1 MNHIL
6 TISGPRGGS
15 GKSVTALNLSAS
27 LGLYKKKVLL
37 VDCDPLGSVS
47 EWSGVRSMDYPFD
60 LASVLNGKA
69 NLIEAVS
76 KTEFSSLDVLPA
88 GFDLFAVSLKLSRA
102 VANEKIFRLLMDEI
116 RGDYDFIVLDCPSSW
131 GFLSIAAMT
140 AADRLV
146 AAMSANTGWVG
157 DFHVLLESIQ
167 YIRQTHG
174 IDLKVA
180 GISLN
185 RYDSI
190 DEVLDGLDHDR
201 FTGTRELVYDSMIPC
216 DRAVDEAVSRKMPLV
231 LYDVNS
237 PAAQAYLGLAREII
251 LAFN

>member
-1 MNHIL
+1 MSHIL
-6 TISGPRGGS
+6 TIAGPRGGS

-37 VDCDPLGSVS
+37 IDCDPLGSVS
-47 EWSGVRSMDYPFD
+47 DWSGVRSMDCPFD
-60 LASVLNGKA
+60 LASVLNGRA

-76 KTEFSSLDVLPA
+76 KTEFSSLDILPA
-88 GFDLFAVSLKLSRA
+88 GFNLFSVSLKLSRA
-102 VANEKIFRLLMDEI
+102 AANEKLFRLLMDDI
-116 RGDYDFIVLDCPSSW
+116 HGDYDFIVLDCPSSW
-131 GFLSIAAMT
+131 GFLSIAAMV

-146 AAMSANTGWVG
+146 AAMSAHAEWLG
-157 DFHVLLESIQ
+157 DFHVLLKAVQ

-174 IDLKVA
+174 TDLKLA

-185 RYDSI
+185 RYNSI
-190 DEVLDGLDHDR
+190 DDVLDGLADKR
-201 FTGTRELVYDSMIPC
+201 FTGARELVYDSMIPY
-216 DRAVDEAVSRKMPLV
+216 DKTVDEAVSQKMPLV

>member
-1 MNHIL
+1 MSHIL

-47 EWSGVRSMDYPFD
+47 DWSGVRSMDCPFD

-88 GFDLFAVSLKLSRA
+88 GFDLFAVSLRLSRA
-102 VANEKIFRLLMDEI
+102 AANEKIFRLLMDDI

-131 GFLSIAAMT
+131 GFLSIAAMV

-146 AAMSANTGWVG
+146 AAMPAHSGWIG
-157 DFHVLLESIQ
+157 DFHALLKFVQ
-167 YIRQTHG
+167 YIRKTHG
-174 IDLKVA
+174 TDLKLA

-185 RYDSI
+185 RYNSI
-190 DEVLDGLDHDR
+190 DNVLDGLAHKR
-201 FTGTRELVYDSMIPC
+201 FNGARELVYDSMIPC
-216 DRAVDEAVSRKMPLV
+216 DRTVDEAVCRQTPLV

-237 PAAQAYLGLAREII
+237 PAARAYLGLAREII

>member
-1 MNHIL
+1 L

-27 LGLYKKKVLL
+27 MGLYEKKVLL

-47 EWSGVRSMDYPFD
+47 EWSGVRSMDCPFD
-60 LASVLNGKA
+60 LATVLSGKA

-76 KTEFSSLDVLPA
+76 KTEFRSLDVLPA
-88 GFDLFAVSLKLSRA
+88 GFSLFPLSLKLSRSA
-102 VANEKIFRLLMDEI
+102 ANEKILRLLIDDI
-116 RGDYDFIVLDCPSSW
+116 RDDYDFIVLDCPSSW
-131 GFLSIAAMT
+131 GFFSMAALT

-146 AAMSANTGWVG
+146 VSMSGPRDWLG
-157 DFHVLLESIQ
+157 DYHNLLKSVQ

-174 IDLKVA
+174 GDLKIS

-185 RYDSI
+185 RCDAL
-190 DEVLDGLDHDR
+190 DETDDDY
-201 FTGTRELVYDSMIPC
+201 TDIRELVYENMIPR
-216 DRAVDEAVSRKMPLV
+216 DKTVEKAIERKIPLV

-251 LAFN
+251 LAFK